1 MAMYFYDNQ
10 IRRYLLQF
18 VRMFSGYNVEW
29 RSSENGQVVRT
40 LRQVPVVWG
49 DSSRNVAAI
58 IRQNSANAM
67 PSVPMI
73 SLYVSNLTYARNRI
87 MEPNHISKMQLR
99 TRKKDESTGEYIPGE
114 FNTIQVDRHMPVPY
128 DLDVTVDIWTS
139 STEEKLQLLE
149 QILCLFN
156 PALELQ
162 STDNYIDWTSL
173 SYVELTDVNWS
184 SRSVPQ
190 GTEAEIDV
198 ATLRFKAPIWISMPA
213 KVKKSGVIHK
223 VVASIWQETGELS
236 DEISRDA
243 LLMGERNVYTPMDY
257 GVLLIGGQLKL
268 LPYTHTQTQGLVV
281 PDTDYD
287 LSWPA
292 LLAQYGTV
300 ENGITQI
307 MLEQEDGSEI
317 VGTIAFHPGD
327 DSVLLYTVDDDTV
340 PANTL
345 AYIDAVIDPR
355 KSGPLDGY
363 ATGTR
368 YLVLDNIGGQGAS
381 PAWGLLHARANDI
394 IEYDGAMWSVVFD
407 SANTTDIEYCTNLKT
422 SVQYKW
428 TGAEWVKSYEG
439 EYKNSNWRI
448 VI

>member
-10 IRRYLLQF
+10 LRRYLLQF

-29 RSSENGQVVRT
+29 RSMENGQTVRT
-40 LRQVPVVWG
+40 LRQVPVIWG
-49 DSSRNVAAI
+49 DSSRTVAAS
-58 IRQNSANAM
+58 IRNNSANSM
-67 PSVPMI
+67 SSTPLI
-73 SLYVSNLTYARNRI
+73 SLYVSNLTYARNRLQ
-87 MEPNHISKMQLR
+87 EPNHISKMQLR
-99 TRKKDESTGEYIPGE
+99 TRKTDPVTGEYIEGE
-114 FNTIQVDRHMPVPY
+114 FNTVQVDRHMPVPY
-128 DLDVTVDIWTS
+128 DLDVTVDIWTT
-139 STEEKLQLLE
+139 STDEKLQLLE

-190 GTEAEIDV
+190 GTESEIDV
-198 ATLRFKAPIWISMPA
+198 ATLRFKAPVWISMPA

-223 VVASIWQETGELS
+223 IVANLWQETGELS

-243 LLMGERNVYTPMDY
+243 LLMGNRNVYTPMDY

-268 LPYTHTQTQGLVV
+268 LPYSHTAEEGLATADV
-281 PDTDYD
+281 DYT

-292 LLAQYGTV
+292 LLAQYGSM

-307 MLEQEDGSEI
+307 MLEQEDGGEI
-317 VGTIAFHPGD
+317 VGTVTLHPTD
-327 DSVLLYTVDDDTV
+327 DTVLLYTADEDTV

-363 ATGTR
+363 AAGTR
-368 YLVLDNIGGQGAS
+368 YLVLDSIGDGGATS
-381 PAWGLLHARANDI
+381 AWGTLNARANDI
-394 IEYDGAMWSVVFD
+394 VEYNGTAWTVAFD
-407 SANTTDIEYCTNLKT
+407 SANIVDVEYCTNLKT

-439 EYKNSNWRI
+439 EYKNSHWRI